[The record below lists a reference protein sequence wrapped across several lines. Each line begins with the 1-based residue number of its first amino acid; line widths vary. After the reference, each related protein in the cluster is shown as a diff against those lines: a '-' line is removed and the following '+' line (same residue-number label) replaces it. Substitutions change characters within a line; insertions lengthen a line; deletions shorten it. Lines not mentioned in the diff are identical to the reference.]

1 VNCTSVRDRLAEHA
15 LGVVPP
21 READPLERHLAWCAA
36 CRKEA
41 GELHR
46 ASASL
51 GFAIAPH
58 EPSPELE
65 ARVEATVHSAVARRD
80 RRPQPSARRSR
91 LTIVAAFAAMLA
103 VLGTGW
109 GAVMAGRA
117 ARSDEAVKREVIR
130 SQSAIERFRDVINGL
145 EFGAAEDQAFIA
157 TLASTTPGGG
167 GGSALTIV
175 SPSITDMAI
184 VLVNGVPPEA
194 RVSLP
199 FAVRLRGPAGALML
213 GRIDKDGFDDDG
225 AAIVMHEFFDLAGY
239 DTVIVRDA
247 DGRVVMHGEMETR
260 ATVASPTVA
269 SPTP

>member
-1 VNCTSVRDRLAEHA
+1 VNCTTVRDRLAEHA
-15 LGVVPP
+15 LGALPP
-21 READPLERHLAWCAA
+21 READPVDRHLAWCAA

-51 GFAIAPH
+51 GFALAPL

-65 ARVEATVHSAVARRD
+65 ERVAATVHAAVERRD
-80 RRPQPSARRSR
+80 RRPQPSARRNR
-91 LTIVAAFAAMLA
+91 LALVAAFAAMLA

-117 ARSDEAVKREVIR
+117 ARSDEAVKREAIM
-130 SQSAIERFRDVINGL
+130 SQSAVERFRDLLNTA
-145 EFGAAEDQAFIA
+145 EFGDAEDEAFIA
-157 TLASTTPGGG
+157 TLTPTLPGGG
-167 GGSALTIV
+167 GGSALTVV

-194 RVSLP
+194 RVSLT
-199 FAVRLRGPAGALML
+199 FAVRLRGPEGALMV
-213 GRIDKDGFDDDG
+213 GRLDKDGFDDDG

-247 DGRVVMHGEMETR
+247 DGRVVMHGEMQTR
-260 ATVASPTVA
+260 ASVA